1 MMNFFFG
8 MLVGMLVMYLISGF
22 CYMWEDF
29 SSASKGWHTP
39 LPDIFYTPI
48 TTVLDIIQDVFIILR
63 HPVIVIKYFIN
74 KYFKKKLD
82 KN

>member
-8 MLVGMLVMYLISGF
+8 MLVGMLVMYLINGF
-22 CYMWEDF
+22 CYMWDDLYAP
-29 SSASKGWHTP
+29 SNRWYTP

-48 TTVLDIIQDVFIILR
+48 TTVFDIIQDVFIILR
-63 HPVIVIKYFIN
+63 HPVIVIKYFI
-74 KYFKKKLD
+74 KKIKKKLD